1 MSKDSIFI
9 RACKRQETE
18 RTPVWIMRQAGR
30 YLPEYRAIREKT
42 DFLGLCKTPELA
54 SEVTVQPIDIIGVDA
69 AILFSDILVIPEAM
83 GMHLEVIESK
93 GPIFDNPIRS
103 REQINDLNTDGVT
116 ERLSYVMEAIKMT
129 KEKLDGRVPL
139 IGFSGAPWTLAV
151 YMVEGKGSKSF
162 DVIKSF
168 IYNEPEA
175 AHELLQILADSVVDY
190 LNAKIR
196 AGCDAVQIFDTWAGI
211 LSPWDL
217 EEFSL
222 RYIRYICDRLETNGA
237 PVIVFAKGVNSL
249 QKLAELKCDVLG
261 IDWTRDIGDVR
272 AEVGESKAIQGNL
285 DPCVLFAPMEKIKA
299 ETEKVLSKYGN
310 GTGHIFNLGHG
321 ILPKTPVEN
330 AKYFVNCVKELSIKY
345 HTKPEAEAV
354 DSVKKLST
362 DEHR

>member
-1 MSKDSIFI
+1 MSKDSVFI
-9 RACKRQETE
+9 RACKREETE

-54 SEVTVQPIDIIGVDA
+54 SEVTVQPVDIIGVDA

-83 GMHLEVIESK
+83 GMRLEVIESK

-103 REQINDLNTDGVT
+103 AEQINSLDTEGVT
-116 ERLSYVMEAIKMT
+116 ERLSYVMDAIKLT
-129 KEKLDGRVPL
+129 KEKLNNRVPL
-139 IGFSGAPWTLAV
+139 IGFSGAPWTLAC

-168 IYNEPEA
+168 IYNAPKA

-211 LSPWDL
+211 LSPWDF

-222 RYIRYICDRLETNGA
+222 KYIKYICENLETNGA

-249 QKLAELKCDVLG
+249 QKLADLKCDVLG
-261 IDWTRDIGDVR
+261 VDWTKDIGEVR
-272 AEVGESKAIQGNL
+272 AEVGDTKAVQGNL
-285 DPCVLFAPMEKIKA
+285 DPCVLFAPQEKIEA
-299 ETEKVLSKYGN
+299 ETERILSKFGH
-310 GTGHIFNLGHG
+310 GSGHIFNLGHG

-330 AKYFVNCVKELSIKY
+330 AKYFVNRVKELSIKY
-345 HTKPEAEAV
+345 HK
-354 DSVKKLST
+354 
-362 DEHR
+362 

>member
-1 MSKDSIFI
+1 
-9 RACKRQETE
+9 
-18 RTPVWIMRQAGR
+18 MRQAGR
-30 YLPEYRAIREKT
+30 YLPEYRAIRAKT

-93 GPIFDNPIRS
+93 GPIFDNPLRS
-103 REQINDLNTDGVT
+103 LEQINALDTEGVT

-129 KEKLDGRVPL
+129 KEKLADRVPL
-139 IGFSGAPWTLAV
+139 IGFSGAPWTLAC
-151 YMVEGKGSKSF
+151 YMVEGKGSKNF

-168 IYNEPEA
+168 IFNEPEA
-175 AHELLQILADSVVDY
+175 AHELLQKLADSVVDY

-217 EEFSL
+217 QEFAL
-222 RYIRYICDRLETNGA
+222 RYIKYICDRLETNGA

-249 QKLAELKCDVLG
+249 NQLADLKCDVLG
-261 IDWTRDIGDVR
+261 IDWTRDIGEVR
-272 AEVGESKAIQGNL
+272 ASVGETKAVQGNL
-285 DPCVLFAPMEKIKA
+285 DPCVLFAPQEKIKV
-299 ETEKVLSKYGN
+299 ETEKILARFGY

-345 HTKPEAEAV
+345 HNQEQ
-354 DSVKKLST
+354 
-362 DEHR
+362 

>member
-1 MSKDSIFI
+1 
-9 RACKRQETE
+9 
-18 RTPVWIMRQAGR
+18 MRQAGR

-42 DFLGLCKTPELA
+42 DFLTLCKTPELA

-93 GPIFDNPIRS
+93 GPIFDNPLRS
-103 REQINDLNTDGVT
+103 LEQINALDTEGVT

-129 KEKLDGRVPL
+129 KEKLAGRVPL
-139 IGFSGAPWTLAV
+139 IGFSGAPWTLAC
-151 YMVEGKGSKSF
+151 YMVEGKGSKNF

-175 AHELLQILADSVVDY
+175 AHELLQKLADSVVDY

-217 EEFSL
+217 QEFSL
-222 RYIRYICDRLETNGA
+222 RYIKYICDRLETNGA

-249 QKLAELKCDVLG
+249 NQLVDLKCDVLG
-261 IDWTRDIGDVR
+261 IDWTRDIGEVR
-272 AEVGESKAIQGNL
+272 ASVGDKKAVQGNL
-285 DPCVLFAPMEKIKA
+285 DPCVLFASQEKIKV
-299 ETEKVLSKYGN
+299 ETEKILARFGYGA
-310 GTGHIFNLGHG
+310 GHIFNLGHG

-345 HTKPEAEAV
+345 HNQEQ
-354 DSVKKLST
+354 
-362 DEHR
+362 